1 MVRIVTPPG
10 SESLVTYEKHSMA
23 IRGFLVPLKPRMPA
37 AAGDRA
43 LHEAAWLP
51 WEDQAAAL
59 ISHACSLL
67 FTQQPRDTRTTFSL
81 LLSPCLKPGRISS
94 LDQSST
100 TTAVV

>member
-1 MVRIVTPPG
+1 
-10 SESLVTYEKHSMA
+10 
-23 IRGFLVPLKPRMPA
+23 MPA

-43 LHEAAWLP
+43 LNEAVWLL

-59 ISHACSLL
+59 ITHACSLL
-67 FTQQPRDTRTTFSL
+67 FTQQPRGTRTTFSL
-81 LLSPCLKPGRISS
+81 LPSPCLKPGRISS